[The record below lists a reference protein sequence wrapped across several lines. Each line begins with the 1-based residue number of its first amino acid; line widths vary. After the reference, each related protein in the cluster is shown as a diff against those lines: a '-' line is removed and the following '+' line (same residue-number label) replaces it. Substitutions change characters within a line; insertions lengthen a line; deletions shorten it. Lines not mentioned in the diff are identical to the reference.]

1 MVYIKSVREH
11 HGGHGGTIFF
21 KKYLLHENAYVLI
34 GRSET
39 FLKVIHDSF
48 LDFIFEIYTVCL
60 CFVGHYCVCP
70 FKYAQIPPCSYF

>member
-48 LDFIFEIYTVCL
+48 GFHL
-60 CFVGHYCVCP
+60 
-70 FKYAQIPPCSYF
+70 